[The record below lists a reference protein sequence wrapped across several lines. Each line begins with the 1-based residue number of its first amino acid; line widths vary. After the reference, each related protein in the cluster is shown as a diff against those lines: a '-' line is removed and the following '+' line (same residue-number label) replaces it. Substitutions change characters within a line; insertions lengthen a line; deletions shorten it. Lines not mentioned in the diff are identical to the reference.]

1 MINYWRKLSILMNKE
16 ESSWTNEKDETTPH
30 VYKYSPWLSVA
41 GSLYIP
47 WLHIY
52 YPKHHLLYTHSSE
65 QHCFFCIFWI
75 NLEHVFEQNCC
86 AFHTLSMPLLLP
98 NSGAI
103 YVTLLL
109 CVLQCAFCLPIK
121 TFEWH
126 DTPFFPVYRYLCY
139 LYHIYFFL
147 SVRHINIYKHLYRMI
162 IYKLHLMI
170 FFEKIN

>member
-1 MINYWRKLSILMNKE
+1 MLGLCTYHGFTFIIQNI
-16 ESSWTNEKDETTPH
+16 
-30 VYKYSPWLSVA
+30 
-41 GSLYIP
+41 
-47 WLHIY
+47 IY
-52 YPKHHLLYTHSSE
+52 CIHTALNNIVFL
-65 QHCFFCIFWI
+65 CIFWM